1 MSTIVNKITQ
11 LKKAGSSAKGGSE
24 FVIETI
30 DSLIAKLNQLKTK
43 VIYLSNL
50 QSCLQYK
57 KMLEAEDYLIDVMRK
72 RLSHL
77 KRVIEN

>member
-1 MSTIVNKITQ
+1 MNKITQ

-43 VIYLSNL
+43 VNLSFSQTITFTVQKDARGRRL
-50 QSCLQYK
+50 PHRCDAEKAQSP
-57 KMLEAEDYLIDVMRK
+57 EEGR
-72 RLSHL
+72 
-77 KRVIEN
+77 